1 MPPYDRAEIQRCLQ
15 RADRAKGKKRR
26 AAKGKAFEEL
36 ARYLFGGIPGV
47 RITSWN
53 QTNTFATE
61 EIDVACFN
69 LRDSA
74 GLIALPPNFLVECKG
89 WREPVNSEQVA
100 WFLTKIRHRG
110 LDFGVLL
117 AAKGITGVPEHLTAA
132 HFLVAVELAAAR
144 SIRMI
149 IVTRAEIEAL
159 NSGEEFAQR
168 ILEKVNR
175 LHATGRCY

>member
-1 MPPYDRAEIQRCLQ
+1 MPLYDRAVIQGYLQ
-15 RADRAKGKKRR
+15 RVDRARGKKKT

-36 ARYLFGGIPGV
+36 ARYLFSNIPGV
-47 RITSWN
+47 SITSWN
-53 QTNTFATE
+53 QMNTFATE

-69 LRDSA
+69 LQDPA
-74 GLIALPPNFLVECKG
+74 GLITLPPNFLVECKG
-89 WREPVNSEQVA
+89 WRDPVNSEQVA

-110 LDFGVLL
+110 LDFGILI
-117 AAKGITGVPEHLTAA
+117 AAMGITGVPEHLTASN
-132 HFLVAVELAAAR
+132 FLVAVELAASR

-149 IVTRAEIEAL
+149 MVTRAEIEAL
-159 NSGEEFAQR
+159 NSGEEFAKL

>member
-1 MPPYDRAEIQRCLQ
+1 M
-15 RADRAKGKKRR
+15 
-26 AAKGKAFEEL
+26 
-36 ARYLFGGIPGV
+36 
-47 RITSWN
+47 
-53 QTNTFATE
+53 NTFATE

-69 LRDSA
+69 IQDPA
-74 GLIALPPNFLVECKG
+74 GLITLPSHFLVECKG
-89 WREPVNSEQVA
+89 WRERVNSEQVA

-110 LDFGVLL
+110 LDFGILI
-117 AAKGITGVPEHLTAA
+117 AAKGITGVPEHLTAS
-132 HFLVAVELAAAR
+132 HHLVAVELAAAR

-159 NSGEEFAQR
+159 NSGEELAQL